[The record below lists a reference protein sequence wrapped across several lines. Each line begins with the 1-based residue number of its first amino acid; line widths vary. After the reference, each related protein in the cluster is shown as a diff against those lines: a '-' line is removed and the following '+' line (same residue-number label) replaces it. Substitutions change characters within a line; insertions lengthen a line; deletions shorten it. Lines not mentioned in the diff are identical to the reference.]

1 MLSQGF
7 LFFFLNLNFN
17 HMSNELINK
26 TVSVLEKVK
35 SNFASK
41 CETKQ
46 DFEVMDMILE
56 LIIDLKKDWFLL
68 LVFIVS

>member
-1 MLSQGF
+1 
-7 LFFFLNLNFN
+7 
-17 HMSNELINK
+17 MSNELINK

-56 LIIDLKKDWFLL
+56 LIMDLKKD
-68 LVFIVS
+68 